1 LCDYSALEEPSVMT
15 ARRRW
20 LRPLIIVGLLVFGAD
35 ILVARLADRSIRHDG
50 TFDDFIA
57 RSDRSAKLREDEIM
71 TGRYDCEFGTKWQV
85 YRYKLCLEGNAWGGP
100 DVRNSMFHVRYWAP
114 RPFLHLISQ
123 DYYFNEPYGAV
134 TVSKVRPE

>member
-1 LCDYSALEEPSVMT
+1 MT

-71 TGRYDCEFGTKWQV
+71 SGRYDCEFGTKWQV
-85 YRYKLCLEGNAWGGP
+85 YRYKMCVQGNAWGGP
-100 DVRNSMFHVRYWAP
+100 DVRNSNFFVLYWAP

-123 DYYFNEPYGAV
+123 NYYFTEPYGAEAIA
-134 TVSKVRPE
+134 RLDALEPEES

>member
-1 LCDYSALEEPSVMT
+1 MT

-50 TFDDFIA
+50 TFDAFIA

-71 TGRYDCEFGTKWQV
+71 TGRYDCEFGAKWQV
-85 YRYKLCLEGNAWGGP
+85 YRYKLCLRGNARGAP
-100 DVRNSMFHVRYWAP
+100 DVRNSIFRVMYWAP
-114 RPFLHLISQ
+114 RPFLHLITQ
-123 DYYFNEPYGAV
+123 DYYFTEQYGAETLV
-134 TVSKVRPE
+134 HLPVLEVEEP

>member
-1 LCDYSALEEPSVMT
+1 MT
-15 ARRRW
+15 ARRTW

-71 TGRYDCEFGTKWQV
+71 SGRYDCEFGTKWQV
-85 YRYKLCLEGNAWGGP
+85 YRYKLCLRGNASGGP
-100 DVRNSMFHVRYWAP
+100 DVRNSIFQVMYWAP

-123 DYYFNEPYGAV
+123 DYYFDEPYGAE
-134 TVSKVRPE
+134 TVEFITEVVQE